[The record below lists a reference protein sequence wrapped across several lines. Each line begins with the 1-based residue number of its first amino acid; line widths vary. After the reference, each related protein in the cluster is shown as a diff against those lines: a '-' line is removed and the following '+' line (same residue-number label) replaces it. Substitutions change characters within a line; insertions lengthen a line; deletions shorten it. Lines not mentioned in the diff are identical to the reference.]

1 MVAWWLSGGTTGSPN
16 PWVQWEIIEDWRSSS
31 PGSRAALCHHGAPRM
46 RSGLRSATETT
57 LGLGGN
63 RQECRLSSA
72 TGWLCG
78 SRRATPSPWHPVM
91 SQAYGN
97 TRITLGACLHCGFL
111 TIPTKDSV
119 PVGLGKSPGD
129 YDAGGYL
136 GHPLRSAAGKSPKA
150 PHSDS
155 SAISPS
161 RSGGFLSNLT

>member
-1 MVAWWLSGGTTGSPN
+1 MGNHRGLEELLPWVPGSPVPPRCSEDEEWTQVCHRNN
-16 PWVQWEIIEDWRSSS
+16 PGAGGQQAGMSAQ
-31 PGSRAALCHHGAPRM
+31 PCHWLAVW
-46 RSGLRSATETT
+46 L
-57 LGLGGN
+57 
-63 RQECRLSSA
+63 QES
-72 TGWLCG
+72 
-78 SRRATPSPWHPVM
+78 HPVPLAPGHL
-91 SQAYGN
+91 SAFGN

-150 PHSDS
+150 PHTDS

-161 RSGGFLSNLT
+161 HSGGFLSNLT